1 MTIRSLF
8 TLISALRIVLIAVGF
23 CLLTFL
29 LVQTWMDAPLPFHT
43 LSSRMR
49 SVLYLVMFGSL
60 FDATNQTLRLLH
72 YFIVDLDEEGGEQDD
87 EDASDERKAE
97 IAFSRDVSL
106 AYSAILGRKIRSL
119 RIEQH
124 ISVEEMAAS
133 AGFVPLTTWVCI
145 ENGTVPLT
153 VDQLNQAANRLGLS
167 MVDLVQHADTL
178 YRGTRSGPRAWSL
191 DPSSLPRQTTDD
203 AP

>member
-1 MTIRSLF
+1 MTIRSFF

-29 LVQTWMDAPLPFHT
+29 LVQTWMEAPPPFHA
-43 LSSRMR
+43 LPNGMR

-60 FDATNQTLRLLH
+60 FDATNQALRLLH
-72 YFIVDLDEEGGEQDD
+72 YFIVDLDGEGGEQGD
-87 EDASDERKAE
+87 EEAHDERKAE
-97 IAFSRDVSL
+97 VAFVRDVSL

-124 ISVEEMAAS
+124 ISLEEMATS
-133 AGFVPLTTWVCI
+133 AGFVPRTTWVCI
-145 ENGTVPLT
+145 ENATVPLT
-153 VDQLNQAANRLGLS
+153 VDQLNQVANRLAVS
-167 MVDLVQHADTL
+167 VVDLVQHAEAL
-178 YRGTRSGPRAWSL
+178 YPSTRMGSRAWPL
-191 DPSSLPRQTTDD
+191 APSSPPPKTTDD